1 MKHMLMGVGIYV
13 LGVFMTNVFCRI
25 VVAKAGAED
34 VDVVSD
40 YLAWMW
46 PITVFVTI
54 VVLVIKATNLLSKH
68 IANGLLGSS
77 K

>member
-1 MKHMLMGVGIYV
+1 MLMGVGIYV
-13 LGVFMTNVFCRI
+13 LGVFMTNVCCRI
-25 VVAKAGAED
+25 SLTKAAQED
-34 VDVVSD
+34 ADLVSN